1 MIDEMSLFPPSSLLA
16 VNVAEMER
24 ILMDFTAN
32 VTQQKRIDD
41 AMNIIE
47 GTFNKENL
55 FINHFVEDKL
65 WNKRKKFNGRKRYSR
80 DR

>member
-1 MIDEMSLFPPSSLLA
+1 MMDEMSLFPPSSLLA
-16 VNVAEMER
+16 GNFAEMER

-47 GTFNKENL
+47 GTFSKNL

-65 WNKRKKFNGRKRYSR
+65 WNKRQKFNGRKRYPR